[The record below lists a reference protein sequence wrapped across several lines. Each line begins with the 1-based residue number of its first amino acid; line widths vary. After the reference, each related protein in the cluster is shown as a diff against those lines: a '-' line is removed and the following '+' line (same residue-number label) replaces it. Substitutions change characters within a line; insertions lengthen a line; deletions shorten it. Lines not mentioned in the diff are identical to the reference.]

1 VPEPIEQ
8 TELKSPWWLAFR
20 VIDEPGAVFRQLAAK
35 PVFIVPLIL
44 LVVTTAIV
52 AAGMPT
58 AMLRE
63 GAERQADI
71 MERRA
76 PDTFTEADRIE
87 MLENASSPKA
97 RMLWIF
103 GLGSVGAIVVLL
115 VIAAVF
121 RLIFGAVGSEPLT
134 FRDELAIT
142 THAWMPQLFGGVLMV
157 LLWRYAGFEQTLS
170 LGFLVPGEG
179 FLHNLAAGIT
189 LFGVWTVYLLALG
202 NQVRTRMK
210 GIGTALTIVG
220 GLYILV
226 KLVSAGF
233 TTLAMGLGG

>member
-1 VPEPIEQ
+1 VSDPTERA
-8 TELKSPWWLAFR
+8 ELKSPWWLALR
-20 VIDEPGAVFRQLAAK
+20 VIDEPGTVFSQLAIK
-35 PVFIVPLIL
+35 PVFLIPIIL
-44 LVVTTAIV
+44 LVFTTAIV
-52 AAGMPT
+52 AIGMPSS
-58 AMLRE
+58 MLRE
-63 GAERQADI
+63 QAERQADMI
-71 MERRA
+71 EQRA
-76 PDTFTEADRIE
+76 PDRLTEEDRVE
-87 MLENASSPKA
+87 RLENASSPKA
-97 RMLWIF
+97 RALYIF
-103 GLGSVGAIVVLL
+103 GIGSVGSIVVLL
-115 VIAAVF
+115 IVASVL
-121 RLIFGAVGSEPLT
+121 RLIFGAVGTEPLK
-134 FRDELAIT
+134 FKDELAIT
-142 THAWMPQLFGGVLMV
+142 THAWMPQLFGGILMV

-233 TTLAMGLGG
+233 ATLATGLGG

>member
-1 VPEPIEQ
+1 MSEANEQ
-8 TELKSPWWLAFR
+8 SDLKSPWWLALR
-20 VIDEPGAVFRQLAAK
+20 VIDEPGAVFRQLAIK
-35 PVFIVPLIL
+35 PVFVIPIIL

-52 AAGMPT
+52 AAGMPS

-63 GAERQADI
+63 GAERQAEM

-76 PDTFTEADRIE
+76 PETFTEADRVE
-87 MLENASSPKA
+87 MLESASSTKNRA
-97 RMLWIF
+97 LFIF
-103 GLGSVGAIVVLL
+103 GIGSIGSIVVLL
-115 VIAAVF
+115 VVAAVF
-121 RLIFGAVGSEPLT
+121 RLIFGAVGAEPLR
-134 FRDELAIT
+134 FKDELAIT

-157 LLWRYAGFEQTLS
+157 LLWRYAGFEETLS

-179 FLHNLAAGIT
+179 FLHNFAAGIT
-189 LFGVWTVYLLALG
+189 LFGLWTVYLLALG
-202 NQVRTRMK
+202 NQIRTRMK

-226 KLVSAGF
+226 KLVAAGF